1 MNLKNQWQNVSA
13 TSYGPVSMVTIGIL
27 GNSFKPIGS
36 KAQLQALVDQ
46 LQASLGNLS
55 SSISKTLSTVDL
67 EQAAASAQAG

>member
-1 MNLKNQWQNVSA
+1 
-13 TSYGPVSMVTIGIL
+13 MVTIGIL